1 MAERSL
7 VAEIVFK
14 DKASKAAAKVDSK
27 FDKANDT
34 IAETDKKMSKLTKTE
49 KALTAQ
55 SEKLGKTFGA
65 MAGAAG
71 AGAALYALTNLGG
84 AALDAALDFEQT
96 QVSFE
101 TMLGSASEATKL
113 LKDLE
118 DFSLV
123 TPFTP
128 LEIINTSKKL
138 LGFGVVAEDQ
148 IDVISRLG
156 DVAAG
161 MNIPLGDLAQIF
173 GKTFTKGK
181 VQAEELNQ
189 MAERGIPII
198 KVLSQVTGEAEE
210 DIFKLASE
218 GAIGFK
224 EIDEA
229 FTLMTTSGGTFNEMM
244 AKQSKTGRGLLST
257 LQGFKEVLLRKF
269 GEQILEVAKP
279 VLETLVR
286 WAQGL
291 AKLAENTKL
300 MKALFAVFVTTFVG
314 FAGILV
320 ASLVSLATA
329 AAAASVA
336 FWPIIAVF
344 FAIGAA
350 VALLVVYWKP
360 ITKFFKT
367 IFDWGKK
374 KGVFEP
380 FILLFKLI
388 KNLGRIVWENRNKLR
403 LAMLPFTFAIE
414 LTRLAIEKLL
424 EHKGAILDFLKPL
437 IDFFKKYG
445 KTLWK
450 LLSLPSAAFTEGL
463 RKLVEVTSVDGA
475 RADGGPVSGGGSYLV
490 GERGP
495 EIFTP
500 EMSGFVAPIT
510 RGGGRGATI
519 TIAPTIIV
527 RQATDAIDK
536 LERMVKDSL
545 DNLAPQ
551 LEAELGLA

>member
-34 IAETDKKMSKLTKTE
+34 LAATDKKMSKLTKTE

-71 AGAALYALTNLGG
+71 AGAALFALTRLGG

-96 QVSFE
+96 KVSFE
-101 TMLGSASEATKL
+101 TMLGSAAEATKL

-118 DFSLV
+118 EFSLV

-128 LEIINTSKKL
+128 DEIINTSKKL

-148 IDVISRLG
+148 IGVISRLG

-198 KVLSQVTGEAEE
+198 KVLSQVMGEAEE

-224 EIDEA
+224 EVDEA

-269 GEQILEVAKP
+269 GEQILEIAKP
-279 VLETLVR
+279 LLETLVR
-286 WAQGL
+286 WAGAL

-300 MKALFAVFVTTFVG
+300 MKVAFGVFVTVFVG

-336 FWPIIAVF
+336 FWPIIGIF
-344 FAIGAA
+344 FAVGAA
-350 VALLVVYWKP
+350 VAALVIWWKP
-360 ITKFFKT
+360 ISKFFKT

-374 KGVFEP
+374 SGLFEP

-388 KNLGRIVWENRNKLR
+388 KNLFRIINENRDKLR
-403 LAMLPFTFAIE
+403 VAMLPFTIGIE
-414 LTRLAIEKLL
+414 LLKLAFEKLAENKDKVL
-424 EHKGAILDFLKPL
+424 GFFAGMIAFYKKHKAIFDILFLPFTGAMK
-437 IDFFKKYG
+437 
-445 KTLWK
+445 
-450 LLSLPSAAFTEGL
+450 GL
-463 RKLVEVTSVDGA
+463 RALVDITSVDGA
-475 RADGGPVSGGGSYLV
+475 RAAGGPVGAGGSFLV
-490 GERGP
+490 GEKGP

-500 EMSGFVAPIT
+500 EMSGFVAPVT
-510 RGGGRGATI
+510 RTGGRGATI
-519 TIAPTIIV
+519 TISPTIIV
-527 RQATDAIDK
+527 RQATDAVEK
-536 LERMVKDSL
+536 VERMVKDSL
-545 DNLAPQ
+545 DKLAPQ
-551 LEAELGLA
+551 LEAELGLS

>member
-14 DKASKAAAKVDSK
+14 DKASKAAGKVDSK

-84 AALDAALDFEQT
+84 AALDAAMDFEQT
-96 QVSFE
+96 KVSFE

-218 GAIGFK
+218 GAIGFR

-229 FTLMTTSGGTFNEMM
+229 FTLMTSSGGTFDDMM
-244 AKQSKTGRGLLST
+244 AKQSRTGKGLLST
-257 LQGFKEVLLRKF
+257 LQGFKEVILRKF

-279 VLETLVR
+279 VLETLVK
-286 WAQGL
+286 WAQAL
-291 AKLAENTKL
+291 AKLAENTKF
-300 MKALFAVFVTTFVG
+300 MKAVFAVFVTVFVG

-336 FWPIIAVF
+336 FWPIIGIF
-344 FAIGAA
+344 FAVGAA
-350 VALLVVYWKP
+350 IAALVVWWKP

-374 KGVFEP
+374 AGLFEP
-380 FILLFKLI
+380 FILLFKLV
-388 KNLGRIVWENRNKLR
+388 KNLVRIVWENRDKLR
-403 LAMLPFTFAIE
+403 IAFLPFMIGIE
-414 LTRLAIEKLL
+414 LVKLAFQKIMENKESILGFFNSLVAFFQRHRKLFEL
-424 EHKGAILDFLKPL
+424 LFLPL
-437 IDFFKKYG
+437 TAGMK
-445 KTLWK
+445 
-450 LLSLPSAAFTEGL
+450 GL
-463 RKLVEVTSVDGA
+463 RALVEITSVDGA
-475 RADGGPVSGGGSYLV
+475 RASGGPVGGGGSYLV
-490 GERGP
+490 GEKGP

-500 EMSGFVAPIT
+500 AMSGFVSPVT
-510 RGGGRGATI
+510 RSGGRGATI
-519 TIAPTIIV
+519 TISPTIIV
-527 RQATDAIDK
+527 RQATDAVDK
-536 LERMVKDSL
+536 IERMVKDSL
-545 DNLAPQ
+545 DKLAPQ
-551 LEAELGLA
+551 LEAELGLS